1 MEDAASGSG
10 SRAVEDTA
18 SPPPPP
24 PPHTKTGPPPPSHTK
39 TAPPPHTK
47 TAPPPHTKTAL
58 PPHTT
63 TAPPPPPP
71 PRTTAPPPP
80 ANAPRLTAP
89 PPRTTAPP
97 PPANAPLPTSA
108 AGDSIPPC
116 PAEAKQWF
124 KDVYK
129 EITAKDLGD
138 SYNAVLRLLID
149 LERVYRWEVGA
160 VRGLSTT
167 NRPQQVAT
175 WVNLGRGGRGGW
187 ISNGVGPPIES
198 LTIFDDLWWKWWGGM
213 QPEWRVAD
221 AGTPGRFTRDR
232 YPTKKA
238 DWACLRHP
246 GKNGFLT
253 VVATLYWWGKAT
265 DRERNSEDR
274 ASWAEAVTDV
284 KWILRGL
291 LAAQR
296 GDSDGGDGGTE
307 NETDQLSSE

>member
-24 PPHTKTGPPPPSHTK
+24 PPHTKT
-39 TAPPPHTK
+39 APPPHTK
-47 TAPPPHTKTAL
+47 TAPPPPANARL
-58 PPHTT
+58 
-63 TAPPPPPP
+63 PPPPP

-80 ANAPRLTAP
+80 ANAPR
-89 PPRTTAPP
+89 
-97 PPANAPLPTSA
+97 
-108 AGDSIPPC
+108 DSIPPC

-160 VRGLSTT
+160 VRGLSMT
-167 NRPQQVAT
+167 NRPQQVTT
-175 WVNLGRGGRGGW
+175 WVNLGRRGRGGW

-198 LTIFDDLWWKWWGGM
+198 LAIFDDLWWKWWGGM

-221 AGTPGRFTRDR
+221 AGTPGRFTRDH

-265 DRERNSEDR
+265 DRERNGEDR

-307 NETDQLSSE
+307 NETDQLGSE